1 MDDQRV
7 IMSKTW
13 VKGSVSANVM
23 FSLPGVA
30 TQILVS
36 SDREEVDLLLDC
48 GSGVLRDLLSH
59 YRDSDGFMRIKAV
72 LISHEHFD
80 HVGGLYPLLDFM
92 HMIGRDK
99 LLTILVPRPSI
110 VARRIIDALHT
121 FRKSSLTYEIELK
134 EVSGGEKMSI
144 VPFEVKAFKVVHR
157 GSTKTEPVGPL
168 IPAVGYSILY
178 QDVKLVYSGDTG
190 LCESLEREVVGADL
204 AILEATW
211 KDSEGYEEIHLSE
224 KDAIEL
230 GKKAREFILIH
241 RLRDLDLFLEG

>member
-1 MDDQRV
+1 
-7 IMSKTW
+7 MSKTW
-13 VKGSVSANVM
+13 AKEGISAKVM
-23 FSLPGVA
+23 FSVPGVA

-36 SDREEVDLLLDC
+36 SDKEADLLLDC

-59 YRDSDGFMRIKAV
+59 YRDSDGFMRIMAV

-99 LLTILVPRPSI
+99 PLTILAPRPSI
-110 VARRIIDALHT
+110 VVKRIIDALLT

-134 EVSGGEKMSI
+134 EVSGGDKMSI

-168 IPAVGYSILY
+168 IPAVGYSIIY
-178 QDVKLVYSGDTG
+178 RGVKLVYSGDTG
-190 LCESLEREVVGADL
+190 LCESLEQEVIEADL

-211 KDSEGYEEIHLSE
+211 KDSKGYEEIHLSE
-224 KDAIEL
+224 RDAIEL